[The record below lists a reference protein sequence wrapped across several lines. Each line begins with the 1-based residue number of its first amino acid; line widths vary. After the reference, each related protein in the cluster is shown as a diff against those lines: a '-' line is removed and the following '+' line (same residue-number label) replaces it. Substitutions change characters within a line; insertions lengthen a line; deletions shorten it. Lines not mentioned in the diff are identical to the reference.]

1 MLNDWLIKVIGNRR
15 WARRLIAGGCKVI
28 AAGLICS
35 SLLFED
41 GKTIMGILFL
51 CKFFSDMSQPTWW
64 GTVTD
69 IGGPAAGRV
78 FGMVNTV
85 GAAGL
90 FAAGPI
96 MAWIK
101 NDYDFSGVYIFVGAV
116 YMITTACWLRVN
128 CEKRLVT

>member
-1 MLNDWLIKVIGNRR
+1 MCSSDL
-15 WARRLIAGGCKVI
+15 KVI
-28 AAGLICS
+28 AAVLICC

-41 GKTIMGILFL
+41 GQVIMGVLFF

-96 MAWIK
+96 MAWVKTEYGFDKII
-101 NDYDFSGVYIFVGAV
+101 NF
-116 YMITTACWLRVN
+116 T
-128 CEKRLVT
+128 